1 MKVAWVCHGLRDGL
15 RYTSSS
21 LPISSRTGLRR
32 HTITKSLKQLSTSSR
47 LRGSIAAPE
56 VDFGNPRGQE
66 GGEKL
71 KPELI
76 MRLVP
81 ESPSYFTA
89 QPRFTDNLL
98 QLEHLL
104 QRYSSLPQVQ
114 PGEAPRIAWRNLL
127 EYRNAVGEAVKASKY
142 HMIINILNRLNQIHP
157 SVMPAEV
164 TEAMNQY
171 KRVINPLQN
180 FRKPTFVDQNGKA
193 LGVGRRKSSTA
204 RAWVI
209 EGTGEVLINGKTL
222 AEMFGRI
229 HDRESAIWAL
239 KATERID
246 KYNVWALVSGGGT
259 TGQAEALTLA
269 VAKALLAHEPA
280 LKPALRRGKIHVP
293 ALLENLMMFLTPP
306 LTEPRTALT
315 CIDHSRLHYARYEEG
330 GKEETWPC
338 QSQKDARLG

>member
-1 MKVAWVCHGLRDGL
+1 MKVAWVSHGLREGL

-21 LPISSRTGLRR
+21 LTIASRTDLRR
-32 HTITKSLKQLSTSSR
+32 KTGTASMKQFSTLSR
-47 LRGSIAAPE
+47 LRAGIAAPE
-56 VDFGNPRGQE
+56 IDFGNPGGRE
-66 GGEKL
+66 GAERV
-71 KPELI
+71 KPELV

-81 ESPSYFTA
+81 ESASYFTA

-114 PGEAPRIAWRNLL
+114 PGEAPRIAWRNIL

-142 HMIINILNRLNQIHP
+142 HKIINTLNRLNQIHP
-157 SVMPAEV
+157 SVMPTEV

-180 FRKPTFVDQNGKA
+180 IQNPTFVDQSGKA

-246 KYNVWALVSGGGT
+246 KYNVWGLVSGGGT

-280 LKPALRRGKIHVP
+280 LQPALRRGEIRMPVLFRKSYDV
-293 ALLENLMMFLTPP
+293 LNLSF
-306 LTEPRTALT
+306 
-315 CIDHSRLHYARYEEG
+315 D
-330 GKEETWPC
+330 
-338 QSQKDARLG
+338 